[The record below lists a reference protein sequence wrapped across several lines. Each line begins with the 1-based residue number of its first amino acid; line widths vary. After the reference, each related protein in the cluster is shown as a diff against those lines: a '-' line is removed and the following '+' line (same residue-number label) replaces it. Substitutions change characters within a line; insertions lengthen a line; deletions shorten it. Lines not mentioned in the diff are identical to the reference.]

1 VVDLVDVDKASK
13 GPTMMRH
20 LAWATVGAVRYEIK
34 RCLTPARLAIWMAL
48 SLFPPLLLLWV
59 RWFTPSQA
67 RMKPEE
73 LHDLLV
79 VMQYLLIPQVVVV
92 LGLLLWAAP
101 AVQSELESRS
111 WIYPLIR
118 PRGAW
123 ALLLGKYLAAVA
135 WAASSGLLAALLC
148 WMVWMPVSPIALLL
162 SLLVLTPLAS
172 LAYGALFL
180 AIGTLFPRRA
190 MVIACVYYLLVE
202 GALSM
207 VPAAI
212 NQLTVGYRLR
222 VLLTRWV
229 PFEVSD
235 LDQGL
240 ARLFPGSGPQL
251 PWLFLY
257 VAIMLGIALHRVRR
271 GEYPLQDDS

>member
-1 VVDLVDVDKASK
+1 LVDGDKTSQ
-13 GPTMMRH
+13 GPSTTWP
-20 LAWATVGAVRYEIK
+20 LVWAIAGAVRYEVQ
-34 RCLTPARLAIWMAL
+34 RCITPARFGIWLAL

-59 RWFTPSQA
+59 RWWTPSQA
-67 RMKPEE
+67 KMNPEE

-79 VMQYLLIPQVVVV
+79 IMHYILIPQVVVV
-92 LGLLLWAAP
+92 LGLLLWSAP

-123 ALLLGKYLAAVA
+123 ALLIGKYVAAVA
-135 WAASSGLLAALLC
+135 WAASSGSLAALLC
-148 WMVWMPVSPIALLL
+148 WLVWLPIAPVPLLL
-162 SLLVLTPLAS
+162 ALLVLAPLAS

-229 PFEVSD
+229 PLQVSD
-235 LDQGL
+235 LDQGI

-257 VAIMLGIALHRVRR
+257 VAIMLGIALLRVRR